1 MKIKFILLP
10 LTMILWY
17 LTAFYGTYIAV
28 IGVMFMFS
36 LSWLWLIIGYL
47 FFVGAVFGISNGL
60 PSLLRFIILKY
71 YGKNWFSSILHSL
84 AGIIGVVHIIQF
96 FILSPPELV
105 ISNES
110 FFFITGMW
118 ELSPFKTIFLAF
130 PSVGLMVSLLWSTIF
145 APLYMNRFADQI

>member
-17 LTAFYGTYIAV
+17 LTAYYGPYIAV

-71 YGKNWFSSILHSL
+71 YGKNWFS
-84 AGIIGVVHIIQF
+84 
-96 FILSPPELV
+96 

>member
-71 YGKNWFSSILHSL
+71 YGKNWFSSVLHSL

-96 FILSPPELV
+96 F
-105 ISNES
+105 NE
-110 FFFITGMW
+110 
-118 ELSPFKTIFLAF
+118 
-130 PSVGLMVSLLWSTIF
+130 
-145 APLYMNRFADQI
+145 N